1 VTLAGSVFRFDP
13 AALRP
18 CWASYQA
25 ALRRWAQG
33 DPEAAGPP
41 SAERPVEPLRRG
53 ELGSPATTGA
63 PPSLAAPVPGSCGL
77 PDGIQDAGDAAS
89 ANASPHCG
97 LASLPAACAA
107 MLLRR
112 YERKGGTLLGSD
124 GGRLAHEACWR
135 SQVPGETQVQR
146 EKGGQQLNQEVVG
159 SVPVPVEGAAGS
171 FPLRTSHVAMA
182 YCLLHEDT
190 CYTPASLWD
199 GLWAEAVATAAA
211 AKEEEGGVPRSY
223 GVASACSRDSACRS
237 LRGQGSWD
245 ALAELLWG
253 CLDE

>member
-1 VTLAGSVFRFDP
+1 
-13 AALRP
+13 
-18 CWASYQA
+18 
-25 ALRRWAQG
+25 
-33 DPEAAGPP
+33 
-41 SAERPVEPLRRG
+41 
-53 ELGSPATTGA
+53 
-63 PPSLAAPVPGSCGL
+63 
-77 PDGIQDAGDAAS
+77 
-89 ANASPHCG
+89 
-97 LASLPAACAA
+97 

-112 YERKGGTLLGSD
+112 YKRKGGTLPGSD

-146 EKGGQQLNQEVVG
+146 EKGGQQLNQEEVERA
-159 SVPVPVEGAAGS
+159 VPVPVEGAAVS

-190 CYTPASLWD
+190 CHTPASLWD
-199 GLWAEAVATAAA
+199 GLCAEAVATAAA
-211 AKEEEGGVPRSY
+211 AKEEGPRSY